1 MLAPASD
8 AAAAQRGV
16 LATVLEKLANSMY
29 RVEVA
34 GQTYRIPLPDLP
46 SLVVGDQLLL
56 QSDGAEE
63 LATEA
68 GGNVLGALEPET
80 AASAVATA
88 ANSAPAATANPSA
101 STRLSEVAVW
111 VARALNDT
119 PSGTP
124 AAVRGAVPLL
134 PAPTPHAAEIGQAVQ
149 HAIAKSGLFYESHVA
164 AWAIQRYPQQALAHE
179 PQAHAAA
186 IMNAMRATALPA
198 AMVDAPATDATTLS
212 TPAPHADITTQA
224 LPPLVREQLHA
235 LEARSLIWQ
244 GELWPGQPASIEI
257 AEDDRRHASQQEPDT
272 AAPAW
277 RARLRLALPQLGGID
292 MSLALDADRLRVLIG
307 SEQAGTASALRT
319 ALPDLTN
326 VMQRRQLVV
335 DSIEI
340 KHEPAGR

>member
-1 MLAPASD
+1 
-8 AAAAQRGV
+8 
-16 LATVLEKLANSMY
+16 
-29 RVEVA
+29 
-34 GQTYRIPLPDLP
+34 
-46 SLVVGDQLLL
+46 
-56 QSDGAEE
+56 
-63 LATEA
+63 
-68 GGNVLGALEPET
+68 
-80 AASAVATA
+80 
-88 ANSAPAATANPSA
+88 
-101 STRLSEVAVW
+101 
-111 VARALNDT
+111 
-119 PSGTP
+119 
-124 AAVRGAVPLL
+124 
-134 PAPTPHAAEIGQAVQ
+134 
-149 HAIAKSGLFYESHVA
+149 
-164 AWAIQRYPQQALAHE
+164 
-179 PQAHAAA
+179 
-186 IMNAMRATALPA
+186 
-198 AMVDAPATDATTLS
+198 LS

-257 AEDDRRHASQQEPDT
+257 AENDRRHASQQEPDT